1 MRIAVYLRARQPRAV
16 DQAGVVERVRKN
28 RVAGA
33 HQRRH
38 DADVGGVARIKIQR
52 ARQAHKGRELAFQ
65 RRVGRAVAA
74 DQRRSAGPHAIRLR
88 AFTGRLHQGRVRGQA
103 QVVVAAKGQHAL
115 AVHRQASAA
124 FRNDQAAFAAQVR
137 AVQFGQA
144 RRKFIEPG
152 RRRHCHV
159 RGRSKATARG
169 SGTACQAMVASSGAC
184 EFLAQEG
191 DVVLLRQHVRRRH
204 GWPPSPPA

>member
-1 MRIAVYLRARQPRAV
+1 MSALSPSMLKTASLMTSLRGAVAAREFACQRIEVGMRVAVYLCARQPRAV

-28 RVAGA
+28 RVAGP

-52 ARQAHKGRELAFQ
+52 ARQAHKGREFALQ
-65 RRVGRAVAA
+65 RLVGRAVAA
-74 DQRRSAGPHAIRLR
+74 DQRRSAGPHAIGLR

-124 FRNDQAAFAAQVR
+124 FRNDHAAFAAQVR

-152 RRRHCHV
+152 RRDVHCH
-159 RGRSKATARG
+159 
-169 SGTACQAMVASSGAC
+169 
-184 EFLAQEG
+184 
-191 DVVLLRQHVRRRH
+191 
-204 GWPPSPPA
+204 

>member
-1 MRIAVYLRARQPRAV
+1 MRVAVYLCARQPRAV

-52 ARQAHKGRELAFQ
+52 ARQAHKGRQFALQ

-115 AVHRQASAA
+115 PVHRQASAA
-124 FRNDQAAFAAQVR
+124 FRNDHAALRRRWRRPVRPRAPEIHRARTPSSCSLPFEGEIKSDRARVGHGLPGDGGQQWRMQVFA
-137 AVQFGQA
+137 
-144 RRKFIEPG
+144 G
-152 RRRHCHV
+152 RRCCPPAPAW
-159 RGRSKATARG
+159 RG
-169 SGTACQAMVASSGAC
+169 
-184 EFLAQEG
+184 
-191 DVVLLRQHVRRRH
+191 RH
-204 GWPPSPPA
+204 GWPPSRPA